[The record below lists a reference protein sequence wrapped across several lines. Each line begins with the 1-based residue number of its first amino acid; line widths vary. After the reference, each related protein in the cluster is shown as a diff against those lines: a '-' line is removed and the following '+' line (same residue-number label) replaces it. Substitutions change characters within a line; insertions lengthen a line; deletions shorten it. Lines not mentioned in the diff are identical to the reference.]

1 MIQINFINQ
10 QQKDI
15 THYEKTIDHVFQTME
30 DNVELNIIF
39 VDDDQMKSFN
49 QQFRNIDKTTD
60 VLTFPSD
67 DENME
72 SIGDIIINIDKV
84 IEQAKDYGH
93 SELREV
99 AFLAVHGYLHI
110 LGYDH
115 HTEDEERVMIDKQNS
130 ILNDAGLER

>member
-1 MIQINFINQ
+1 MIRINFINQ

-60 VLTFPSD
+60 VLTFPSN

-130 ILNDAGLER
+130 ILKDAGLER